1 MLVVVGNT
9 TLDTT
14 FYVDRLPVPGETVLA
29 SSIAEGLG
37 GKGANQAVATA
48 RCGVPV
54 IFASAVGADAA
65 GDQACRTLA
74 EDGVGLDHV
83 HRHDGPTDRSFIAVS
98 RDGENAII
106 STHAA
111 AAALI
116 ADAVDPALQP
126 LGAGDVLLMQGNL
139 RAGVTE
145 HCLRRVRA
153 AQART
158 IVNPAPIEFD
168 YDDLWSLIDIAVL
181 NAVELEALSGSA
193 DAEAG
198 GRALRA
204 KGAGIV
210 VVTRGAEGVVIVGEG
225 VQRIPVRSVAAVDT
239 TGAGDVFC
247 GVLAA
252 LIESGDDVSVAARRA
267 AEAASLSVTRPGA
280 HASIPTAEE
289 LARLGARRRAV

>member
-14 FYVDRLPVPGETVLA
+14 FRVDRLPVPGETVLA
-29 SSIAEGLG
+29 SGIAEGLG
-37 GKGANQAVATA
+37 GKGANQAVAAA
-48 RCGVPV
+48 RCGAPV
-54 IFASAVGADAA
+54 VFASAVGADAA
-65 GDQACRTLA
+65 GDQACRALA
-74 EDGVGLDHV
+74 EDGIGLDYV

-111 AAALI
+111 AAALT
-116 ADAVDPALQP
+116 ADAVNPALKP

-139 RAGVTE
+139 PAGVTG
-145 HCLRRVRA
+145 HCLGRARAVRT
-153 AQART
+153 RT

-168 YDDLWSLIDIAVL
+168 YDDLWPLIDIAVL
-181 NAVELEALSGSA
+181 NAVELEVLSGSA

-198 GRALRA
+198 GRALHA

-210 VVTRGAEGVVIVGEG
+210 VVTRVAEGVVIVGEG
-225 VQRIPVRSVAAVDT
+225 IQRIPVRSVAAVDT

-252 LIESGDDVSVAARRA
+252 LIEGGEDVSVAAQRA

-280 HASIPTAEE
+280 HASIPTLEE
-289 LARLGARRRAV
+289 LARLGARGRAV